1 MRQSGVPGVLAGGA
15 SRVIRPRDAAE
26 IYARPRQEFRRLA
39 DRGLLWPA
47 AHGYYVIV
55 PPHAAGDHRWRPS
68 IEPLAL
74 GIAVADYGSQATV
87 LDALSAARHLGAIPR
102 ALGIATVTVPK
113 QRGTL
118 ATPVGTIVFHK
129 RDVDTLETQRI
140 TTDLADGYVTTPE
153 QTVLDLAAAAEVDRV
168 GSDVVSEALES
179 LAAQVDWARVEE
191 LARRQHRPGDY
202 ARARWVTAPMTGAS
216 AVEYRPRTGFEARGL
231 VPSDS
236 DVDSSR
242 FGLRQ

>member
-118 ATPVGTIVFHK
+118 ATPIGTIVFHK
-129 RDVDTLETQRI
+129 RDVDNLETQRI
-140 TTDLADGYVTTPE
+140 TTDLADGYMTTPE

-168 GSDVVSEALES
+168 GSDVVLEALES

-231 VPSDS
+231 APRDS
-236 DVDSSR
+236 DVDGSR
-242 FGLRQ
+242 FGLR

>member
-87 LDALSAARHLGAIPR
+87 LDALSAARRLGAIPR

-113 QRGTL
+113 QRRTL

-231 VPSDS
+231 APRDS
-236 DVDSSR
+236 DVDGSR